1 MIVKEDIPGKDS
13 HVMILLGSYLYH
25 VNPVVKI
32 LYAKNE
38 VEMQA
43 ISTQVS
49 SLQQVNQ
56 YIGGWIMAFGD
67 KRVVFIMMPNM
78 GVALKNIPDDVAKL
92 KQQKD
97 VTEGRYL
104 KEYNM
109 HHRYEYNVVIYHVC

>member
-43 ISTQVS
+43 IYIEIS
-49 SLQQVNQ
+49 SLRQAKP
-56 YIGGWIMAFGD
+56 WMAGSWHW
-67 KRVVFIMMPNM
+67 RTS
-78 GVALKNIPDDVAKL
+78 ALL
-92 KQQKD
+92 C
-97 VTEGRYL
+97 L
-104 KEYNM
+104 S
-109 HHRYEYNVVIYHVC
+109 